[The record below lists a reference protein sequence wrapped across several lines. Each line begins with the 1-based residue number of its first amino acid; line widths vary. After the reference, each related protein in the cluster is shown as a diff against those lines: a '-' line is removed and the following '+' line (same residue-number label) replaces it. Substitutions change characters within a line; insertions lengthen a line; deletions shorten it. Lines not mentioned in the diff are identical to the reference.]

1 MINMKILLQRT
12 HQRLFDHLYSRN
24 LIYNACWEDPAVD
37 RQALALG
44 PQDRVLV
51 ITSAG
56 CNALDYALAG
66 AGHIDAVDANPRQT
80 ALLELKLAGIRTLEF
95 GDFFDMFGRGRH
107 AQFSTLYRKELRP
120 QLSDFAASYW
130 DRRADWFESSP
141 GLYGH
146 GLSGRVAQA
155 FRVWLRFQPALQQAI
170 GALFEAG
177 DLESQRRVYESRVE
191 PLLLGGVM
199 RWALSSQITMSLLGV
214 PVAQHEQVRRQ
225 HADGVPGFVR
235 EALSWVFCEMPV
247 ASNYFWHLHLHG
259 RYEPGC
265 CPEYLKERNFAALKA
280 GAAERIHPITATV
293 TDFLERGEGPISRFV
308 LLDHMDWMASVD
320 EAELGREW
328 AAIRRRASP
337 DARVIFRSAHAR
349 PSFLNTV
356 VVPGARGGVR
366 LSELLRLDRRLA
378 MRLQQQD
385 RVHTYAGFHIASFN

>member
-1 MINMKILLQRT
+1 MRTLLQRT
-12 HQRLFDHLYSRN
+12 HQRLFDLLYSRN

-37 RQALALG
+37 RQALGLG
-44 PQDRVLV
+44 SADRVLV

-66 AGHIDAVDANPRQT
+66 AGRIDAVDANPRQT
-80 ALLELKLAGIRTLEF
+80 ALLELKLACIRALGF
-95 GDFFDMFGRGRH
+95 RDFFDLFGRGRH
-107 AQFSTLYRKELRP
+107 PRFSTVYREALRP
-120 QLSDFAASYW
+120 QLSDFAAGYW
-130 DRRADWFESSP
+130 DRRAGWFESAP

-155 FRVWLRFQPALQQAI
+155 FRVWLRFQPALKEAI
-170 GALFEAG
+170 DAVFAAP
-177 DLESQRRVYESRVE
+177 DLESQRRIYETRVE
-191 PLLLGGVM
+191 PLLLGGTM
-199 RWALSSQITMSLLGV
+199 RWALSSQFTMSLLGV

-225 HADGVPGFVR
+225 HSDGVPGFVR
-235 EALSWVFCEMPV
+235 ESLAWVFREMPA
-247 ASNYFWHLHLHG
+247 ASNYFWRLHLRG
-259 RYEPGC
+259 EYEPGC
-265 CPEYLKERNFAALKA
+265 CPEYLKEHNFATLKA
-280 GAAERIHPITATV
+280 GAVDRVHPVTSTV
-293 TDFLERGEGPISRFV
+293 TEFLERGEGPISRFV

-356 VVPGARGGVR
+356 VVPGDGGGDLLR
-366 LSELLRLDRRLA
+366 ELLRLDRRQA
-378 MRLQQQD
+378 MRLQRQD